1 MRHDFAADFF
11 GDLASAHFQR
21 HVYLLLH
28 LIGPALG
35 LAFQHGCA
43 RFPPGRPHLL
53 GLFFPARAS
62 AQNGQLFSVDGCGT
76 AIYMVTLSVTF
87 EQFYPDEFK

>member
-1 MRHDFAADFF
+1 MQDTETRTDLQRLIDWVQEQNARRLVPNF
-11 GDLASAHFQR
+11 GNTQTS
-21 HVYLLLH
+21 
-28 LIGPALG
+28 
-35 LAFQHGCA
+35 
-43 RFPPGRPHLL
+43 
-53 GLFFPARAS
+53 ARAS